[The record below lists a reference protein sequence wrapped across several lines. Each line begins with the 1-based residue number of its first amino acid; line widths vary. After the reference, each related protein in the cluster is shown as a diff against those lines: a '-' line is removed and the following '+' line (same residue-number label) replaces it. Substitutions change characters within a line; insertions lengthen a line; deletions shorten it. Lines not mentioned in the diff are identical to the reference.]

1 MTRIDYFCRALNNVA
16 LIMQHLKKIYLDYKH
31 QVYFFVKKFISN
43 KEDVEDVVQ
52 EIFVHLLKHSA
63 SLKNPQTLE
72 SIIFKTSQQEV
83 SNFYRKNKMLFSFSD
98 ESLIKDEADSEK
110 NDVEFKEEQLQ
121 KIHNLLEEVPE
132 RSKTF
137 FYKNKLEKISYSQI
151 AKENNIS
158 KTAVEKQVN
167 KVIRHI
173 KTNLNLF

>member
-1 MTRIDYFCRALNNVA
+1 MEYFE
-16 LIMQHLKKIYLDYKH
+16 KIYLDYKH

-43 KEDVEDVVQ
+43 IEDIEDVVQ
-52 EIFVHLLKHSA
+52 EIFVHLWKYSS

-72 SIIFKTSQQEV
+72 AIIFKTAQQEV
-83 SNFYRKNKMLFSFSD
+83 ANFYRKNKMLFSFSD
-98 ESLIKDEADSEK
+98 ENLIKDEADSDK
-110 NDVEFKEEQLQ
+110 TDNEFKEEQLQ
-121 KIHNLLEEVPE
+121 KIHNLLEKVPE

>member
-1 MTRIDYFCRALNNVA
+1 MEYF
-16 LIMQHLKKIYLDYKH
+16 KKIYLDYKH

-43 KEDVEDVVQ
+43 MEDVEDVVQ
-52 EIFVHLLKHSA
+52 EIFVHLWKHSS
-63 SLKNPQTLE
+63 SLKNPQALE
-72 SIIFKTSQQEV
+72 SIIFKTAQQEV

-98 ESLIKDEADSEK
+98 EDFIKDEADSER
-110 NDVEFKEEQLQ
+110 NDHEFKEEQLR
-121 KIHNLLEEVPE
+121 KIQNLLENLPE

-167 KVIRHI
+167 KVVRYIRA
-173 KTNLNLF
+173 NLNLF

>member
-1 MTRIDYFCRALNNVA
+1 MTYFE
-16 LIMQHLKKIYLDYKH
+16 KIYLDYKH

-43 KEDVEDVVQ
+43 TEDVEDVVQ
-52 EIFVHLLKHSA
+52 EIFVHLWRHSSA
-63 SLKNPQTLE
+63 LKNPQTLE
-72 SIIFKTSQQEV
+72 SIIFKTAQQEV

-98 ESLIKDEADSEK
+98 GTLIKDEADAEK
-110 NDVEFKEEQLQ
+110 TDQEFSEEQLL
-121 KIHNLLEEVPE
+121 KIQNLLDKVPE

-151 AKENNIS
+151 ARENNIS

-173 KTNLNLF
+173 KASLSLF